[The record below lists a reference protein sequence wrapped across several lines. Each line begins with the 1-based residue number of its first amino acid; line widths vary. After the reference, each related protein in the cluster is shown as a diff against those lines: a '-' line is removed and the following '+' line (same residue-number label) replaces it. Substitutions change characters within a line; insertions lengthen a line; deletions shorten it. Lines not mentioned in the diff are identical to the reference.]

1 MDAQQAQYGVT
12 REGKE
17 LFLYTLKNDN
27 NVTVKITNYGCRI
40 IELHTPDNKGNV
52 KDIVLGFDHPDDY
65 QKDNPYFG
73 SILGRYAN
81 RIARGQFVLD
91 GIEYQLARNNNANH
105 LHGGRTGFDSVI
117 WDGDLEEHDEGKP
130 TTLCLT
136 YLSPDGEENYPGNL
150 ATTVK
155 YALTNE
161 NELIIEYQATT
172 DRRTIVNLSN
182 HSYFDLA
189 GEDAPDILDHEIR
202 INADSFTP
210 INENFIP
217 TGEIEKVDGTPLD
230 FREFHTIGERIES
243 EHEQIKCGKGYDHNF
258 VLDNGDGSLSHAATV
273 RESNSGRM
281 LEVYTT
287 EPGMQFYTGNWLEGN
302 LTGKSGKTYEFR
314 DALCLE
320 TQHFPDS
327 PNNPQFPDTV
337 LSPGERFE
345 SKTIYKFLTEA

>member
-1 MDAQQAQYGVT
+1 MDAQETQYGVT

-27 NVTVKITNYGCRI
+27 SVIVKITNYGCRI
-40 IELHTPDNKGNV
+40 VELHTPDSGGNV

-65 QKDNPYFG
+65 QTDNPYFG

-105 LHGGRTGFDSVI
+105 LHGGRTGFDSII
-117 WDGDLEEHDEGKP
+117 WDGDLEEQNEGEP
-130 TTLCLT
+130 TTLCFT
-136 YLSPDGEENYPGNL
+136 YLSPDGEESYPGNL

-155 YALTNE
+155 YTLTNE
-161 NELIIEYQATT
+161 NELVIEYQATT

-189 GEDAPDILDHEIR
+189 GEDAPDILDHEIQ
-202 INADSFTP
+202 IQADSFTP
-210 INENFIP
+210 IDDNFIP
-217 TGEIEKVDGTPLD
+217 TGAIEKVGGTPLD
-230 FREFHTIGERIES
+230 FRDFHTIGERIES
-243 EHEQIKCGKGYDHNF
+243 EHEQIQNGKGYDHNF
-258 VLDNGDGSLSHAATV
+258 VLNQGSGKLSHAATV
-273 RESNSGRM
+273 RDPGSGRI
-281 LEVYTT
+281 LEVHTT

-302 LTGKSGKTYEFR
+302 LIGKSGKPYEFR
-314 DALCLE
+314 DAFCLE

-327 PNNPQFPDTV
+327 PNNPHFPDTV
-337 LSPGERFE
+337 LSPHERFE
-345 SKTIYKFLTEA
+345 SKTIYKFLVEE